1 MKQTAL
7 AALTLAS
14 ILALAAGVG
23 GCANKKPAVAAQAP
37 AQQKTAQ
44 VAQTDSSME
53 DAEAKARRERERAAP
68 PVNVS
73 PNLAVSSEI
82 ARACHLQAQRA
93 TPEFAFDSTDIV
105 AEDKELL
112 GSLAKC
118 MAEGE
123 LRGKNV
129 ALTGRTDPRGEAEY
143 NMSLGET
150 RADSVRRY
158 LHDLGVAATRLR
170 ATSRGEIDA
179 TGVDESTWSHDR
191 RVDIDLIN

>member
-1 MKQTAL
+1 MMRTAL
-7 AALTLAS
+7 VALTLA
-14 ILALAAGVG
+14 VMT
-23 GCANKKPAVAAQAP
+23 GCASQKPALKAKTPQQQTAP
-37 AQQKTAQ
+37 
-44 VAQTDSSME
+44 VAQTDGTTE
-53 DAEAKARRERERAAP
+53 DADALARQARERAEP

-73 PNLAVSSEI
+73 PGLAVSSEI

-112 GSLAKC
+112 GALAKC
-118 MAEGE
+118 MAEGA

-129 ALTGRTDPRGEAEY
+129 ELTGRTDPRGEAEY

-158 LHDLGVAATRLR
+158 LHDLGVASTRLR

-179 TGVDESTWSHDR
+179 SGVDESSWAHDR
-191 RVDIDLIN
+191 RVDIDLVN

>member
-1 MKQTAL
+1 MKRTAL
-7 AALTLAS
+7 VALTTAFS
-14 ILALAAGVG
+14 LALIT
-23 GCANKKPAVAAQAP
+23 GCASQKPALKAQVP
-37 AQQKTAQ
+37 AQKTAP
-44 VAQTDSSME
+44 VAQTDGTLD
-53 DAEAKARRERERAAP
+53 DAEAAARLARERAEP

-112 GSLAKC
+112 SMLAKC
-118 MAEGE
+118 MAEGA

-129 ALTGRTDPRGEAEY
+129 ELTGRTDPRGEAEY

-150 RADSVRRY
+150 RADAVRRY
-158 LHDLGVAATRLR
+158 LHDLGVAAARLR
-170 ATSRGEIDA
+170 ATSRGELDA
-179 TGVDESTWSHDR
+179 NGSDETTWAHDR
-191 RVDIDLIN
+191 RVDIDLVN